1 MEERGGG
8 KGTHEV
14 NGGAAFPPPPLL
26 PPRPKKEMGGK
37 GALMAQLSYS
47 KSPLPTTPTLLFP
60 SRWGGETE
68 AKREAKAAA
77 RQSEVEVERKEMPF
91 PVL

>member
-14 NGGAAFPPPPLL
+14 NGAAALPPPPLL

-47 KSPLPTTPTLLFP
+47 KSPSPPLT
-60 SRWGGETE
+60 
-68 AKREAKAAA
+68 
-77 RQSEVEVERKEMPF
+77 
-91 PVL
+91 